1 MPLENVKKRVEE
13 LLLDKKDIFQ
23 TAKNPEGF
31 LLKAGEAGLFSSAA
45 LKNRYFRLDL
55 GILSYYDKKESTK
68 AKGTIPLKQ
77 VTGVTLEAD
86 WQRKG
91 RPVLKLTTSARVYT
105 LASDD
110 DEILAQWVAKL
121 TNEVSSVNEEEE
133 DEAKN
138 DTDSSAASSA
148 SGGGS

>member
-1 MPLENVKKRVEE
+1 MPLENVQKRVEE
-13 LLLDKKDIFQ
+13 LLQDKQDIFQ
-23 TAKNPEGF
+23 TAQNPEGF

-77 VTGVTLEAD
+77 VTGVALEAD

-91 RPVLKLTTSARVYT
+91 RPVLKLKTPARVYT

-110 DEILAQWVAKL
+110 DEMLAQWVAKL
-121 TNEVSSVNEEEE
+121 TNEVSTLNDDDDDDDNNEE
-133 DEAKN
+133 KN
-138 DTDSSAASSA
+138 TKSNADSSAA
-148 SGGGS
+148 